1 MRSLPSTAT
10 SRIGWPTRLAFV
22 GLLAMGVGHARAEET
37 AGVAMKIA
45 TVAPEGT
52 PWSEGLEEYRKQIDA
67 DTGGAVK
74 ARVFLGG
81 ALGDENESVQACA
94 RGQIQAVGASTA
106 ALSSIVPELAVL
118 EMPYLFRTPEEAD
131 QILDHVVLA
140 TLEKAFRDRGLVLGF
155 WSENGYRSFGTN
167 FGFVKTPADLKG
179 HKMRSQESPVH
190 LEMYRAFGASPVPI
204 AVTEVLTSLQTGVID
219 GYDNTPLFA
228 QAAQWTSGTKFYS
241 LTNHIYQAAAIVF
254 NAAWYDGLSAKA
266 KAALLA
272 PRSGLMQ
279 RMRKEIRALNPL
291 LVENFGPMGIQVY
304 TPTRDEL
311 AQFEKAA
318 AAGRSA
324 YLAKASVGEKAL
336 VAQIEKGLAALR
348 QAPK

>member
-1 MRSLPSTAT
+1 MRSPRNGGPSRSPWPMLVAIGALLTLSAGRAAAQEAAGAT
-10 SRIGWPTRLAFV
+10 
-22 GLLAMGVGHARAEET
+22 
-37 AGVAMKIA
+37 MKIA

-52 PWSEGLEEYRKQIDA
+52 PWSEGLEEYRKQIEA

-131 QILDHVVLA
+131 RILDEVALA

-219 GYDNTPLFA
+219 GYDNTPLFS

-254 NAAWYDGLSAKA
+254 NAAWFDALDAKS
-266 KAALLA
+266 KSALLA
-272 PRSGLMQ
+272 PRAGLMQ

-304 TPTRDEL
+304 APTRDEL

-318 AAGRSA
+318 ATGRAA
-324 YLAKASVGEKAL
+324 YLAKASGGEKAL
-336 VAQIEKGLAALR
+336 YAQIEKGLATLR
-348 QAPK
+348 QAGK